1 MVLHSTTGPRQSRH
15 HTWIYRQTVLPIVAL
30 LRMGATPRTLAW
42 SVALGL
48 LIGINPI
55 LGSTTVLC
63 LILSFVFRLNIV
75 ASQIANHVVF
85 PLQLVL
91 VIPFIR
97 TAASLFHMPPMPLSP
112 HALLLQG
119 RAAPLSLSRQ
129 LWQWESR
136 AFLLWMALSAV
147 AAPILALT
155 LTPILRRILTR
166 VQRHEYP
173 ILER

>member
-1 MVLHSTTGPRQSRH
+1 
-15 HTWIYRQTVLPIVAL
+15 
-30 LRMGATPRTLAW
+30 MGATPRTLAW

-63 LILSFVFRLNIV
+63 LALSFVFRLNVV
-75 ASQIANHVVF
+75 ASQIANHLVF
-85 PLQLVL
+85 PLQLIL

-97 TAASLFHMPPMPLSP
+97 AASRLFGMRAMPMSP
-112 HALLLQG
+112 HALLY
-119 RAAPLSLSRQ
+119 AARTAPVALSRQ

-136 AFLLWMALSAV
+136 AFLLWIVLTAV
-147 AAPILALT
+147 TAPIIALT
-155 LTPILRRILTR
+155 LTPVLRHILAR

-173 ILER
+173 ILDV